1 MSTDATPLAPSPS
14 TPAPA
19 PAEPFNPVIDAA
31 VKSNDVATFLDARRV
46 EKANAAGLTITPSA
60 AESAPAPTSDAPAGD
75 APAGDAPTT
84 PDLEGVKEKTAR
96 QIYKLLD
103 DRARERDGR
112 IAEQNAR
119 LAVER
124 ELAALR
130 QQAAPA
136 APVAPASPVQTAPA
150 VDPSDPEP
158 QLADFEADPR
168 YAADPY
174 SAWMRATGRWEARQ
188 EVKQF
193 RAQEAAQR
201 ESVEREQAIVSVV
214 TKYQQEVDGA
224 FVQTLPPEVRELR
237 PSFMLAEGEKVGPLN
252 VVADFAMQ
260 SEHPKAV
267 LQYFAD
273 HPDTLP
279 SLARLMPAQLFRA
292 LGRIEALA
300 GGAAPAPT
308 TTPTV
313 TSAPRPPTTLG
324 DKPASVLAG
333 DAAEKRAV
341 ETSDISAFFAER
353 RRQKLAQAGV
363 R

>member
-19 PAEPFNPVIDAA
+19 PAEPFNPVIDTA
-31 VKSNDVATFLDARRV
+31 VKSNDVAAFLDARRV
-46 EKANAAGLTITPSA
+46 EKANAAGLIITPSA
-60 AESAPAPTSDAPAGD
+60 AESAPAPTSDAPAEE
-75 APAGDAPTT
+75 PAAPTT
-84 PDLEGVKEKTAR
+84 PEAR
-96 QIYKLLD
+96 TGHKGNAATRINELLA
-103 DRARERDGR
+103 DRARERDAR
-112 IAEQNAR
+112 I
-119 LAVER
+119 AVER

-130 QQAAPA
+130 QQAAPPV
-136 APVAPASPVQTAPA
+136 APVAPAAPVQTAPA

-201 ESVEREQAIVSVV
+201 ASVEREQAIVSVV

-224 FVQTLPPEVRELR
+224 FVQTLPPEVQGLR